1 MILKLDTFPCEKYLK
16 ITCFMVDAHLKVT
29 NLVFSMFYFRFHF
42 IQSEGSSPAGAD
54 LQGALHL
61 RTLITIDIEQSL
73 C

>member
-1 MILKLDTFPCEKYLK
+1 
-16 ITCFMVDAHLKVT
+16 MVDAHLKVT

-61 RTLITIDIEQSL
+61 RTLIIIDIEQSL
-73 C
+73 CWIREDKLHCNINAKC